1 MDLSTRFA
9 AASTTSQ
16 TFSVGSLDRGKKY
29 PIVYARRMACKFGST
44 VLLTL
49 QTSDSDPVQ
58 TFLPK
63 RYADVMSD
71 DDILKI
77 QSKDVSLHLVFR
89 GVCETTKAFVLAIE

>member
-1 MDLSTRFA
+1 MDLSRRFEE
-9 AASTTSQ
+9 ASTSSQ
-16 TFSVGSLDRGKKY
+16 TVSVGSLDQGKKY
-29 PIVYARRMACKFGST
+29 PFVYARRMACKFGST
-44 VLLTL
+44 VLTL
-49 QTSDSDPVQ
+49 QTSDSAPVQ